1 MKRRF
6 RTRAGIYG
14 IPLILV
20 CSLVFAFTA
29 TAANSNKP
37 YSVVICGN
45 GQTGC
50 TASNPAVVAPG
61 GSTSNPATLTVTF
74 KNNNKPGSGIKLGSD
89 NLNVPVIPS
98 GISVIG
104 TSLPACPASPS
115 QQGPACFVLLDG
127 NGNVVSS
134 GGTTVGFRNLNLD
147 PGASITISIT
157 AVTPPPS
164 ATACTTASPCFWSDH
179 AKQSNEFSGTGNDLN
194 YDGTGTYAMVTS
206 AVASCPKNQGC
217 NTRLGNGGTT
227 DGMAGSVNV
236 TVTTSKGKT
245 AVTQIQALDF
255 GTRLDPNL
263 CSGVTSSHDEYW
275 NLSNGADNGSDRS
288 QTVSIT
294 TTPDSSY
301 DPHVCFFTAK
311 PFTQVVLTKGNPPA
325 LAPATGPINIDGTIG
340 YQGLLPDCG
349 TKPLQPYQVDCTK
362 NPGLQQRGV
371 TNSDGTVTSVI
382 AVPPGFD
389 ARAYN

>member
-29 TAANSNKP
+29 NAANSNKP

-50 TASNPAVVAPG
+50 TGSNPAVVAPG

-89 NLNVPVIPS
+89 NLNVPVTPS
-98 GISVIG
+98 GVSVMG

-115 QQGPACFVLLDG
+115 GQVPPCFLLFDG
-127 NGNVVSS
+127 NGNAVSG

-147 PGASITISIT
+147 PGASITISIS

-164 ATACTTASPCFWSDH
+164 TTACTTASPCLWSDH
-179 AKQSNEFSGTGNDLN
+179 AKQSNAFSGTGNDLN

-263 CSGVTSSHDEYW
+263 CSGVTSRHDEYW
-275 NLSNGADNGSDRS
+275 NLSDGSDDGSDRS

-311 PFTQVVLTKGNPPA
+311 PFTQVVLTNGTPSA
-325 LAPATGPINIDGTIG
+325 LIPATQTTVDGTPG

>member
-1 MKRRF
+1 MKRRI
-6 RTRAGIYG
+6 RTRAGVYG
-14 IPLILV
+14 IPVILG
-20 CSLVFAFTA
+20 CALVFAFTA
-29 TAANSNKP
+29 SAANSNKP

-50 TASNPAVVAPG
+50 TSSNPAVVAPG

-74 KNNNKPGSGIKLGSD
+74 KNNNKLGSGIKLGSD
-89 NLNVPVIPS
+89 NLNVPAAPS
-98 GISVIG
+98 GISVID

-115 QQGPACFVLLDG
+115 QQGPSCFLLLDG

-134 GGTTVGFRNLNLD
+134 GGTTIGFRNLNLA
-147 PGASITISIT
+147 PGASITIRIS
-157 AVTPPPS
+157 AATPPPS
-164 ATACTTASPCFWSDH
+164 TTACTTTTPCPWSDR
-179 AKQSNEFSGTGNDLN
+179 AKQSNDFSGTGNDLK

-217 NTRLGNGGTT
+217 STKLGNGGNAS
-227 DGMAGSVNV
+227 GSAGSVSV
-236 TVTTSKGKT
+236 AVATSKGKT
-245 AVTQIQALDF
+245 GVTQVQALDF
-255 GTRLDPNL
+255 GTPLDPNL
-263 CSGVTSSHDEYW
+263 CSGITSLHEAYW

-294 TTPDSSY
+294 TTFYDGY
-301 DPHVCFFTAK
+301 DPHVCFFTSK
-311 PFTQVVLTKGNPPA
+311 PFTQVVLTNGIPSA
-325 LAPATGPINIDGTIG
+325 LAPATATTVDGTVG

-371 TNSDGTVTSVI
+371 TNPDGTVTSVI